1 MFLLLLKIYIQTL
14 NKMVEFHKMVEFAH
28 PASHK
33 TCSMLMYLFIIACL
47 FSISSYYMYKRTTSV
62 TEGEVVG
69 VKLV

>member
-1 MFLLLLKIYIQTL
+1 MFLLLLKIYIETL
-14 NKMVEFHKMVEFAH
+14 NKIVELNKMVEFAH
-28 PASHK
+28 PASRN
-33 TCSMLMYLFIIACL
+33 TCSMLVYLFIIACL